1 MHDDNQVEALSLDR
15 YDRIRASQA
24 ALPRDLDKT
33 LEDAPPPA
41 LPALPRPGGTPST
54 GQ

>member
-1 MHDDNQVEALSLDR
+1 MHDDNQIEALSLDR

-33 LEDAPPPA
+33 LENAAPPA
-41 LPALPRPGGTPST
+41 LPAVNRAST
-54 GQ
+54 GH